1 MKPQTVL
8 TKATSGHFVPILVL
22 SFLSFFMAMQ
32 GGTPVFHPDANL
44 VLTRAKFA
52 MMNYGNPHFFSYPA
66 LMLYMNGVVYHFYE
80 AVLQLLPLELSRV
93 LSTWPYKDVPGHLLT
108 TLFSIIGA
116 LSTYGTGY
124 ILTRSKYYAAIG
136 ALILIT
142 SPLWNSNAHFITVD
156 IPLSALCALTLYV
169 LVFLLARQ
177 REIRIPDIVALG
189 ILVGLTASAKYNGAI
204 IASSV
209 TAALLFRVKPFA
221 HSITFLALCG
231 LCSITVFL
239 LINPF
244 ILIERGTFID
254 HFALQFNVAETGHP
268 GYTANAAYYHLS
280 YSLYHGWGMLLILL
294 SVCGI
299 ILLLIDKEQRVY
311 TKLAVLVFPIIHL
324 LVLSTTR
331 LAMQRYALPLMPFLA
346 NLAMYALFKFGRY
359 FSGYQQLIVRLLTT
373 IVLVAALET
382 NVIQSLRHNLL
393 LQQTDTR
400 SILRE
405 TFSEN
410 SQAIKSLKIGA
421 GPYSQGYVGVS
432 GNVHSI
438 ENQVDL
444 DILIMDSFTHDRF
457 IYDHNIDLKVDFS
470 RFRAGK
476 VVAISPFNQKKE
488 TVPFSPESLYSPYAP
503 DLSFRTRPG
512 PYIEIYF
519 SDSSLAQYFS
529 EAFLRAGI
537 MNTIGDIQDGYYYQM
552 WRPTSVT
559 KSSGKTYSKG

>member
-1 MKPQTVL
+1 MFHIPVTLKR
-8 TKATSGHFVPILVL
+8 ATSGHFVPILVL

-32 GGTPVFHPDANL
+32 GGTPVFHPDATL
-44 VLTRAKFA
+44 VLNSAKYA

-66 LMLYMNGVVYHFYE
+66 LMLYLNGVVYRIYE
-80 AVLQLLPLELSRV
+80 AILQLLPLELSRV
-93 LSTWPYKDVPGHLLT
+93 LNTWPYKDVPGHLLT
-108 TLFSIIGA
+108 TLFSVIAA
-116 LSTYGTGY
+116 LSTYGTAY

-136 ALILIT
+136 ALLLIT

-189 ILVGLTASAKYNGAI
+189 IVVGLTASAKYNGAM

-221 HSITFLALCG
+221 HSIRFLALCG
-231 LCSITVFL
+231 LCSITIFIL
-239 LINPF
+239 TNPF
-244 ILIERGTFID
+244 ILIDRGAFIHD
-254 HFALQFNVAETGHP
+254 FAYQFNTAATGHP
-268 GYTANAAYYHLS
+268 GYTANAAHYHLS
-280 YSLYHGWGMLLILL
+280 HSLYHGWGTLLILL
-294 SVCGI
+294 SGCGI
-299 ILLLIDKEQRVY
+299 VLLLIDKAQRAY
-311 TKLAVLVFPIIHL
+311 TKLALLVFPIIHL
-324 LVLSTTR
+324 LMLSATR
-331 LAMQRYALPLMPFLA
+331 LAMQRYALPLFPFLA
-346 NLAMYALFKFGRY
+346 ILATYALFQFGRY
-359 FSGYQQLIVRLLTT
+359 FSGYQQLIVRLLSTT
-373 IVLVAALET
+373 VLVAALGA
-382 NVIQSLRHNLL
+382 NAIQSLRHNLL

-410 SQAIKSLKIGA
+410 SQVLKSLKIGA

-457 IYDHNIDLKVDFS
+457 IYDHNIDLKIDFS
-470 RFRAGK
+470 RFQAGK

-488 TVPFSPESLYSPYAP
+488 TVPFSPESLYSPYSP

-529 EAFLRAGI
+529 EEFLRAGI
-537 MNTIGDIQDGYYYQM
+537 NNTIGDLQHAYYYQM
-552 WRPTSVT
+552 WRP
-559 KSSGKTYSKG
+559 